1 LEDESTST
9 TAIELRILDAR
20 GVRVLLDIDLA
31 ELYGVE
37 PRSLTQAVR
46 RNSERFPADFM
57 FALTPA
63 EWKAIRDDLGRSRG
77 WGGRRYPPHA
87 FTEQGVAMLSSV
99 LRSDRAVDV
108 NIEIMRAFVRM
119 REMLQSRADLAR
131 RLDELEV
138 KYDSQFSAVFNAIR
152 QLMMPP
158 APKRNPIGFRPPE
171 DPSV

>member
-1 LEDESTST
+1 MEDEPTST
-9 TAIELRILDAR
+9 ALIAQRILEVR
-20 GVRVLLDIDLA
+20 GVRVLLDIELA

-46 RNSERFPADFM
+46 RNPERFPADFM
-57 FALTPA
+57 FALTSE
-63 EWKAIRDDLGRSRG
+63 EWKAIRDALGNSRG

-99 LRSDRAVDV
+99 LRSGRAVDV

-119 REMLQSRADLAR
+119 REMLQSHADLAR

-158 APKRNPIGFRPPE
+158 APKRNPVGFRPTG
-171 DPSV
+171 DPPT